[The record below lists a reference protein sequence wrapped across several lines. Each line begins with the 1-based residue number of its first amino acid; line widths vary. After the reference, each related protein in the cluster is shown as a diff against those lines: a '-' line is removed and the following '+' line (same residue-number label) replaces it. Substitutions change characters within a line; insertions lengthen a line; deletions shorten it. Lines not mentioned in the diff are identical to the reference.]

1 MAMNELLREIDAF
14 EKEPTFV
21 KVFGAII
28 YSDCHPHI
36 KKVLRDEDY
45 WRALDEI
52 SGQRW
57 AVFAARAVEGH
68 KEFMGGG
75 PPGALLMMFQ
85 VWVEP
90 SENKKLIEY
99 LEIESTEKPVFVIFS
114 RLKTGKILKSNVSL
128 DDSSSENA
136 YKRLNKVIRDLTSAV
151 EIIDSENIED
161 YESVFNAVDMT
172 AREIR
177 NLDAVRRVF
186 GLYQWFKKLKP

>member
-1 MAMNELLREIDAF
+1 MDELLKAIDAF
-14 EKEPTFV
+14 EKEPTIV

-28 YSDCHPHI
+28 YSDRHPHT

-52 SGQRW
+52 SGLRW

-68 KEFMGGG
+68 TESMGGG
-75 PPGALLMMFQ
+75 PPGALLMMLQ

-90 SENKKLIEY
+90 SQNKKLIEY

-114 RLKTGKILKSNVSL
+114 RLKTGKILKSIVSL

-136 YKRLNKVIRDLTSAV
+136 YKSLNKVIHDLTSAV
-151 EIIDSENIED
+151 EMIDRENIED

-172 AREIR
+172 VRETH

-186 GLYQWFKKLKP
+186 GLYQVFKKLTP